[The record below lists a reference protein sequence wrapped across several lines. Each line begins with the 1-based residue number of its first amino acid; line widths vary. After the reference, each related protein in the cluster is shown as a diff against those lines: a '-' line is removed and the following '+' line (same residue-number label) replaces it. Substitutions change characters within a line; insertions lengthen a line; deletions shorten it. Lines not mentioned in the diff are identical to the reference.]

1 MNSNDYSEACLNSLL
16 NTDFYEE
23 LPNDANPEYKAKI
36 NDKIDDLLSK
46 ELINDFEASNLKQ
59 GSRTPHFYGLPKMH
73 KEYIT
78 FPPLRPICS
87 GFNSCTAKISE
98 FIDAYLK
105 PLAQNTSSYIK
116 DTSDFVERIES
127 MSPPQLSRQKLSWP
141 PWMSH
146 LFILTLIMKRE

>member
-1 MNSNDYSEACLNSLL
+1 MSVAREVCTSWFRRFLL
-16 NTDFYEE
+16 LRKVLLDTDFYEE
-23 LPNDANPEYKAKI
+23 LPNEGRKTDNGLFDTDFYEELPNGTNPKYKAQI

-59 GSRTPHFYGLPKMH
+59 GSRTSHFYGLPKIH
-73 KEYIT
+73 KQYIS

-116 DTSDFVERIES
+116 DTSGFA
-127 MSPPQLSRQKLSWP
+127 
-141 PWMSH
+141 
-146 LFILTLIMKRE
+146 

>member
-1 MNSNDYSEACLNSLL
+1 M

-23 LPNDANPEYKAKI
+23 LTDDPNPEYKAKI

-46 ELINDFEASNLKQ
+46 ELIDDFEASNLKQ
-59 GSRTPHFYGLPKMH
+59 GSRTPHFYRLPKIH

-78 FPPLRPICS
+78 FPPLIPICS

-105 PLAQNTSSYIK
+105 PLAHNTSSYVK
-116 DTSDFVERIES
+116 DTSDFVERIKS
-127 MSPPQLSRQKLSWP
+127 DVAPQLSRQKLS
-141 PWMSH
+141 
-146 LFILTLIMKRE
+146 

>member
-1 MNSNDYSEACLNSLL
+1 MNSNDHSKAFLNSLL

-23 LPNDANPEYKAKI
+23 LPNDVNPEYKAKI

-46 ELINDFEASNLKQ
+46 ELINNFEASNLKQ
-59 GSRTPHFYGLPKMH
+59 GSRTPHFYRLLKIH

-98 FIDAYLK
+98 FIDVYLK

-127 MSPPQLSRQKLSWP
+127 DVALTTLWSKNYPGHYGCLIPLS
-141 PWMSH
+141 
-146 LFILTLIMKRE
+146 